1 MPLGERVRH
10 DLGVTFGACKSGGLF
25 FCCPQVEVDKDISIR
40 TSLELIHCWVRLVDA
55 WYKEVVS

>member
-10 DLGVTFGACKSGGLF
+10 DLGVTCGACKTGGLF

-40 TSLELIHCWVRLVDA
+40 TSLEFNPLLGPSRRC
-55 WYKEVVS
+55 VV